1 MVWMSI
7 VTANAQRPLGLDR
20 GPVLGRVERVDAD
33 RVMVTL
39 TELAMVDRVAVS
51 ELVALPAGAGFM
63 MAIVEALEQVDDG
76 HRRDLQVP
84 SAEGFSANV
93 KMRVMPVGTLHP
105 RGDGGGSF
113 RIGAAAYPRIGAEC
127 HLVDGERFTAF
138 MSLLGADVAEDE
150 RLVLGSFVG
159 GRDAVAIADGN
170 RLLQRHMAIL
180 GNTGA
185 GKSWTVA
192 LLLERAARL
201 QNVNMIVLD
210 MHGEYGPLA
219 LGDDD
224 GDPIVRGLRIAGPGD
239 LLFAGEDV
247 LHLPFWLL
255 ELDELLSLVI
265 NESDPHVADHKL
277 CLGDRVQT
285 LKRSMLSELGHSDAV
300 ATATADSPVPYLLED
315 LLRWLH
321 ADDVEIIVRQPSGR
335 VDPGPYNGK
344 LSGLIARLEARMADP
359 RFGFIF
365 HPPEY
370 SGRRDWLVET
380 SGKLLEAGPGEV
392 GIKAID
398 FSEVPAQILPMVAGV
413 LSRLIYNVQ
422 FWMDPAGRTPVC
434 IVCDEAHLYLPERE
448 APTPVQRV
456 ALEVF
461 EAIAKEGRKYGV
473 CIAVVTQR
481 PSDVSRTIL
490 SQCNNF
496 MILRLTNDQDQ
507 QVIRHLV
514 SATLSNLTGVLP
526 MLDVGEC
533 VVVGDAVLLP
543 VRIKLDTPTLKPQ
556 SVTMAFWK
564 MWSHKASSAD
574 AIEAGVEA
582 MRNQWRGEP

>member
-1 MVWMSI
+1 MS
-7 VTANAQRPLGLDR
+7 TLTEYEQRPLGLDR
-20 GPVLGRVERVDAD
+20 GPVLGHVERVDAD
-33 RVMVTL
+33 RVVVSMTDLIMVQ
-39 TELAMVDRVAVS
+39 RVAVS
-51 ELVALPAGAGFM
+51 DLVALSAGPGFM
-63 MAIVEALEQVDDG
+63 IAIVEALGQVDDG
-76 HRRDLQVP
+76 THHDPALP
-84 SAEGFSANV
+84 NGEGFSANV
-93 KMRVMPVGTLHP
+93 RMRLMPVGTLHA
-105 RGDGGGSF
+105 GQDGGGSF
-113 RIGAAAYPRIGAEC
+113 RIGAAAYPHIGTDC
-127 HLVDGERFTAF
+127 HLIDGRRFTAF
-138 MSLLGADVAEDE
+138 MSLLGEGVNEDE
-150 RLVLGSFVG
+150 RLVLGSFVAD
-159 GRDAVAIADGN
+159 RDAVAIADGN

-201 QNVNMIVLD
+201 EHVNMIVLD

-219 LGDDD
+219 CATEGSDAV
-224 GDPIVRGLRIAGPGD
+224 VRGLRIAGPAD

-247 LHLPFWLL
+247 VHLPFWLL
-255 ELDELLSLVI
+255 ELDELLSLVA
-265 NESDPHVADHKL
+265 NEKDPNYADQKL
-277 CLGDRVQT
+277 CLTDRVQT
-285 LKRSMLSELGHSDAV
+285 LKRSALVELGHSEAV

-315 LLRWLH
+315 LCRWLL

-335 VDPGPYNGK
+335 VDPGPFAGK

-365 HPPEY
+365 HPPDY

-380 SGKLLEAGPGEV
+380 SSMLLQAGRGEV

-398 FSEVPAQILPMVAGV
+398 FSEVPAQILPLVAGV
-413 LSRLIYNVQ
+413 LSRLVYNVQ
-422 FWMDPAGRTPVC
+422 FWMEPSQRTPVC

-448 APTPVQRV
+448 APTAVQRV
-456 ALEVF
+456 ALGVF

-507 QVIRHLV
+507 EVIRHLV

-526 MLDVGEC
+526 MLDVGEA
-533 VVVGDAVLLP
+533 VLIGDAILLP
-543 VRIKLDTPTLKPQ
+543 VRIRLDTPQLKPA
-556 SVTMAFWK
+556 SVTMPYWK
-564 MWSHKASSAD
+564 MWALKPSSQE

-582 MRNQWRGEP
+582 MRNQWRGEA